1 MIGDK
6 TIEEQLQWLAR
17 GPSITVLT
25 FQGYKIN
32 GYTLYTKAQ
41 DEKSTNQNSS
51 VPIDAIIDDNGELE
65 TYYGV
70 IQEIWELQY
79 GPLKIPLLKCQWV
92 KNTAGGVVTDKYG
105 MAIVD
110 LNKIGYKDEPF
121 VLANDVTQVF
131 YLKDMSSIPQIKM
144 ADGKKITNN
153 EPKRHIVLPGK
164 WWRIRREGVCTHNC
178 DYM

>member
-92 KNTAGGVVTDKYG
+92 KILQEV
-105 MAIVD
+105 
-110 LNKIGYKDEPF
+110 
-121 VLANDVTQVF
+121 
-131 YLKDMSSIPQIKM
+131 S
-144 ADGKKITNN
+144 
-153 EPKRHIVLPGK
+153 
-164 WWRIRREGVCTHNC
+164 
-178 DYM
+178 